1 MWTKYHIIA
10 WCCAPLSVA
19 GFVVVAA
26 TVSTILGEAFLP
38 EGLFPELPAW
48 TSSNAACIASSAL
61 VPFPY
66 LVLPL
71 RMKPGAVFL
80 GLRRRIWFVI
90 VAVSYGFGVLVAAA
104 LAIGLVVLGG

>member
-26 TVSTILGEAFLP
+26 TVSTIFGEPFLP
-38 EGLFPELPAW
+38 RGYFPELPAW
-48 TSSNAACIASSAL
+48 TSSNAACIALSAA

-71 RMKPGAVFL
+71 RMKPGAIFL
-80 GLRRRIWFVI
+80 GLRRRIWFLI
-90 VAVSYGFGVLVAAA
+90 VAVSYGLGVLVATA
-104 LAIGLVVLGG
+104 LMIGILLLG